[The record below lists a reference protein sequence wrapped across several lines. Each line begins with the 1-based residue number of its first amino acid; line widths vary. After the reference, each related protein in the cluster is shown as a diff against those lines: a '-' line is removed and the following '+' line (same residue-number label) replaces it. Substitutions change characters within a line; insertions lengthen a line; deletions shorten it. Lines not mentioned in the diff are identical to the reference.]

1 MFYCFIPYIL
11 NNISE
16 LLQIYN
22 LYKNQSLEFST
33 NLGFKSQ
40 EEYLVPFLKGF
51 KRIT

>member
-22 LYKNQSLEFST
+22 LHKNQSLEFST
-33 NLGFKSQ
+33 NLGFKNQ